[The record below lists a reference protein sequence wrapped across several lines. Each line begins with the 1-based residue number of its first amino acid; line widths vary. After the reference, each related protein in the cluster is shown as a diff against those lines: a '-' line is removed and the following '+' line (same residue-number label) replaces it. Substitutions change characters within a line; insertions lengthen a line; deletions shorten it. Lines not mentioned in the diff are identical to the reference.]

1 VREFQLMSAPIQ
13 IQHFALKDVR
23 IPFKTAFRHAAAE
36 RAETSTLWIEA
47 VSPRGAIGYGESC
60 PRPYVTGETLDTAR
74 EFFWRHEEALRE
86 QVVDLDS
93 LKVWMKAHA
102 DKLDA
107 NPAAWCAIELAI
119 LDVFA
124 REHGRTVE
132 ALLSLLPLRGPF
144 RYSAVLGDASFDA
157 FQATAEQYRRV
168 GFTDFKIKLSG
179 QLEHDRRKL
188 DLLRN
193 WGAPAPRIR
202 LDANNLW
209 STAAE
214 ATAFLR
220 QLDCAFVAVEEP
232 IQKGQYAELARIAE
246 ALACKVILDESF
258 IRSAQ
263 LPLLPDP
270 AGQWLI
276 NVRVSKMGGLLRSLE
291 VIREARTR
299 DIGVIVGA
307 QVGETSL
314 LTRAALPVAQEA
326 GDRLVAQE
334 GAFGT
339 FLLERDVCNPPL
351 MFGAEGQLD
360 ISAYPWLTSPG
371 FGLRCD
377 VA

>member
-1 VREFQLMSAPIQ
+1 
-13 IQHFALKDVR
+13 
-23 IPFKTAFRHAAAE
+23 
-36 RAETSTLWIEA
+36 
-47 VSPRGAIGYGESC
+47 
-60 PRPYVTGETLDTAR
+60 
-74 EFFWRHEEALRE
+74 
-86 QVVDLDS
+86 
-93 LKVWMKAHA
+93 MKAHA
-102 DKLDA
+102 DELDV

-124 REHGRTVE
+124 REYGRTVE

-144 RYSAVLGDASFDA
+144 RYSAVLGDASLEA

-168 GFTDFKIKLSG
+168 GFRDFKIKLSG

-220 QLDCAFVAVEEP
+220 QLDCAFFAVEEP
-232 IQKGQYAELARIAE
+232 IRKGQYAELARIAE

-276 NVRVSKMGGLLRSLE
+276 NVRVSKMGGLLRALD

-360 ISAYPWLTSPG
+360 TSAYPSLTSPG
-371 FGLRCD
+371 FGLRCN